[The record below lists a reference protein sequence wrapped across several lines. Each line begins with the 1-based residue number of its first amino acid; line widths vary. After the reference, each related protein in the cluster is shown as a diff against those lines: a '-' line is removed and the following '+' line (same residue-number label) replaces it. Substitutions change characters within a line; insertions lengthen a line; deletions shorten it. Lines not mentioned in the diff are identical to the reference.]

1 MLCSKNTLNW
11 NLIYTLNLYSVCVT
25 SLKDDKF
32 CVYMGH
38 HRNALQCQK
47 GRVTFQPIGARHY
60 TSHSSYWTGAVSSFK
75 TLELSHPAMHKHQSL
90 RQIRYPQL
98 FSYFQVMMTI
108 KNFANPRLI
117 LFHKYTWWRPKKS
130 VQHRR
135 WWKHF
140 SYSVTLYHIP
150 VNFTLV

>member
-1 MLCSKNTLNW
+1 M
-11 NLIYTLNLYSVCVT
+11 IYTLNLYSVCVT
-25 SLKDDKF
+25 SLKDDEF
-32 CVYMGH
+32 CVYLGH
-38 HRNALQCQK
+38 HRNAVQFQK

-90 RQIRYPQL
+90 RQIRYPQF

-108 KNFANPRLI
+108 KKNSKS
-117 LFHKYTWWRPKKS
+117 LFNIVSQIYLENTSIWWRTKKS
-130 VQHRR
+130 VQNRR

-140 SYSVTLYHIP
+140 SYSLTLYHVP